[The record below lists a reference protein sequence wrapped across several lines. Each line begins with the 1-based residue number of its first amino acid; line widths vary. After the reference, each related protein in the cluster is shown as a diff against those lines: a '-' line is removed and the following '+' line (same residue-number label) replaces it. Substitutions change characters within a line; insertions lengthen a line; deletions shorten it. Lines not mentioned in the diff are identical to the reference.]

1 MNSMNARV
9 WFQENSANFSGQ
21 IFFDEP
27 LSRATYYRIGGP
39 ATILAVPKSLEDLK
53 WLAEGIAAT
62 GVRSFI
68 LGAGSNLLVADE
80 GFDGLVIRVNRL
92 NLELSCKSEGPTT
105 VRVRAGSSVMI
116 SMFLRRATEEGWG
129 GLEFLTGVPGSI
141 GGAVFMNAGTHLGET
156 KDGLTKVEVVSL
168 LEPSQEIMS
177 YGPDELKFEY
187 RKNLFLPKLSVIW
200 SAEWVVQKEE
210 PSKVKSIIDQ
220 TLARRKTTQPIDF
233 PSCGSVFKNPREHGK
248 SAWQVIDELGLR
260 GHQIGGAQF
269 SEKHSNFIVNLG
281 LAKASDVRALIE
293 LAKSRAQKELGISL
307 HEEVIYLG

>member
-1 MNSMNARV
+1 MSSMNARV
-9 WFQENSANFSGQ
+9 WFQENIANFSGQ

-39 ATILAVPKSLEDLK
+39 ATILAIPKSLDDLK
-53 WLAEGIAAT
+53 WLAKGISLT
-62 GVRSFI
+62 GVRFFI

-92 NLELSCKSEGPTT
+92 NLELSWTFEDPAI
-105 VRVRAGSSVMI
+105 VHAGSSIMI
-116 SMFLRRATEEGWG
+116 SMMLRRATEEGWG
-129 GLEFLTGVPGSI
+129 GLEFLTGVPGSV
-141 GGAVFMNAGTHLGET
+141 GGAVFMNAGTHLGES
-156 KDGLTKVEVVSL
+156 KDSLRKVKVVSL
-168 LEPSQEIMS
+168 LDPSHEIIS

-187 RKNLFLPKLSVIW
+187 RKNLFLSKSSVIW
-200 SAEWVVQKEE
+200 ATEWVVRKEE

-220 TLARRKTTQPIDF
+220 TLARRKSTQPIDF

-260 GHQIGGAQF
+260 GYRIGDAQF

-307 HEEVIYLG
+307 HEEVIYVG